1 MCINHLLVIIRRS
14 FVVKSARGGI
24 KYRSFDFGIY
34 MRLRH
39 AITVTLLI
47 SILVIAPIV
56 AGSSTLTGANV
67 SGEESEQPPKA
78 VGSSAQSAPRDPVSD
93 TLGWE
98 RGYWHNE
105 SIDIDQT
112 DGLSESE
119 LDAFVARSMA
129 RVERIRGLEFTE
141 DVEVEFVPP
150 EKLDAPRNDTFGLST
165 NEQLWEALFFYGE
178 STNASR
184 AVHQAQA
191 GSVLGFAAEEG
202 SDRIVIV
209 GQPSQ
214 PTVGGATLVH
224 ELAHMLQDQQ
234 FNLSQ
239 SQYQRSTTDGEFAKD
254 GLVEGEAAYI
264 TDRYRSNCQNQ
275 WSCVEN
281 PSNRDNAQRSG
292 SARFYRFTYF
302 PYSAGKAYVQR
313 LVENSGWMAVTGA
326 HAQPPVSTEQ
336 VIHPNTKDQP
346 SSLTVADTSRNGWHR
361 LNNSET
367 IGEAGIY
374 TLFWRQSGEGS
385 PISEANRSRSG
396 SQLYNYASRPS
407 SGWGNDRLYTYANGD
422 KRGYV
427 WKTNWD
433 TERDAREFRDAYLS
447 ILKTEGATQR
457 GAHTWRIEN
466 GSFADAFSVTRT
478 GTTVTIVNGP
488 TEALGDIHPKTVDT
502 NATNTTRTNTAQAT
516 STSTAGPGFT
526 GVAAITALVL
536 VGVALRH

>member
-1 MCINHLLVIIRRS
+1 
-14 FVVKSARGGI
+14 
-24 KYRSFDFGIY
+24 

-39 AITVTLLI
+39 AIAITILI
-47 SILVIAPIV
+47 GFVVFAPIG
-56 AGSSTLTGANV
+56 GSALGGAHGL
-67 SGEESEQPPKA
+67 SGGTEQSPETVGAA
-78 VGSSAQSAPRDPVSD
+78 VQSAPRDPVSD

-98 RGYWHNE
+98 NGYWYNE

-119 LDAFVARSMA
+119 LDAFLARSMA

-141 DVEVEFVPP
+141 NVEVEFVRR
-150 EKLDAPRNDTFGLST
+150 EELDAPRNDTYGLST

-184 AVHQAQA
+184 AVRQAQA
-191 GSVLGFAAEEG
+191 GSVLGYAAEEG
-202 SDRIVIV
+202 SDHIVIV
-209 GQPSQ
+209 GNPSQ
-214 PTVGGATLVH
+214 PTVDGATLVH

-239 SQYQRSTTDGEFAKD
+239 PQYQRSTLDGEFAKD

-264 TDRYRSNCQNQ
+264 TDRYRSNCQNE

-281 PSNRDNAQRSG
+281 PSNRADGQRSA
-292 SARFYRFTYF
+292 SFRFYRFTYF
-302 PYSAGKAYVQR
+302 PYTAGKTYVQR

-336 VIHPNTKDQP
+336 VIHPRTKDQP
-346 SSLTVADTSRNGWHR
+346 TPLSVTDTSRNGWHR

-367 IGEAGIY
+367 VGEAGIY
-374 TLFWRQSGEGS
+374 TLFWRRSEGS
-385 PISEANRSRSG
+385 PISETNRSRSG
-396 SQLYNYASRPS
+396 SQLYNYDSRPS
-407 SGWGNDRLYTYANGD
+407 SGWGNDRLYTYANASGD

-457 GAHTWRIEN
+457 GAHTWRIED
-466 GSFADAFSVTRT
+466 GTFADAFSVTRT

-488 TEALGDIHPKTVDT
+488 TGALDDIHPKSTDT
-502 NATNTTRTNTAQAT
+502 NATNTQRTNTSEAMT
-516 STSTAGPGFT
+516 TSTAGPGFT
-526 GVAAITALVL
+526 GVTTITALVL
-536 VGVALRH
+536 AGVVLRH